1 MTPAL
6 PASSPPPNW
15 VESNHPLG
23 WLIDR
28 VLAVEPLRQLLFWQA
43 RRLIIRTAEGRG
55 IAWRQRREQLQRSA
69 EPLLALST
77 NPSVA
82 VPAYY
87 RARFHAYDQGNL
99 CWAAA
104 CEAEQATDS
113 MALRVWPE
121 EPALA
126 PQVAQT
132 RLRRAIFSAIEPSLS
147 GPVRRVL
154 DLGCSV
160 GVGTFA
166 LREWLLER
174 QADGACAAPP
184 GGNAAAG
191 WGAACTAADD
201 SPALAG
207 APPVPEAPT
216 APLLVEGLDL
226 SAEMLAVARVREAEA
241 LAAARVAAQPAPGA
255 GRTPGSAWPEA
266 PAPGEPSAPQ
276 ASTST
281 SISIP
286 TFPPIT
292 WHHGAAEATGLPS
305 AAYDLI
311 TLQFVCHELPQSAT
325 RAVLAEAARLLR
337 PGGVI
342 ALVDQDPDSAVIR
355 RLPAPI
361 ATLLKST
368 EPYLEDYFRLD
379 LPAALQQAGFH
390 GVRSTAADPRHR
402 VLVARRQHSH
412 AAP

>member
-15 VESNHPLG
+15 VEANHPLG
-23 WLIDR
+23 WLINR

-55 IAWRQRREQLQRSA
+55 IAWRQRRDLLQAAA
-69 EPLLALST
+69 EPLLAIST
-77 NPSVA
+77 SPSLA
-82 VPAYY
+82 VPSYY

-121 EPALA
+121 EPELA
-126 PQVAQT
+126 PDVAQL

-166 LREWLLER
+166 LRDWLLER
-174 QADGACAAPP
+174 QAAAACAA
-184 GGNAAAG
+184 AAG
-191 WGAACTAADD
+191 
-201 SPALAG
+201 SPAVAG
-207 APPVPEAPT
+207 IEPSPAAPP

-226 SAEMLAVARVREAEA
+226 SAEMLAVARVRE
-241 LAAARVAAQPAPGA
+241 G
-255 GRTPGSAWPEA
+255 EA
-266 PAPGEPSAPQ
+266 PAPV
-276 ASTST
+276 ASCS
-281 SISIP
+281 SL
-286 TFPPIT
+286 PPIT
-292 WHHGAAEATGLPS
+292 WHHCAAEATGLPA

-379 LPAALQQAGFH
+379 LPAALQEAGFRN
-390 GVRSTAADPRHR
+390 VQRSAADPRHR
-402 VLVARRQHSH
+402 VLVATR
-412 AAP
+412 

>member
-15 VESNHPLG
+15 VEANHPLG
-23 WLIDR
+23 WLINR

-55 IAWRQRREQLQRSA
+55 IAWRQRRNLLQAAA
-69 EPLLALST
+69 EPLLAIST
-77 NPSVA
+77 NPSAA

-87 RARFHAYDQGNL
+87 RARFHAYNQGNL

-121 EPALA
+121 EPDLA
-126 PQVAQT
+126 PDLAQR
-132 RLRRAIFSAIEPSLS
+132 RLRRAIFSAIEPSLT
-147 GPVRRVL
+147 GPVQRVL

-174 QADGACAAPP
+174 QV
-184 GGNAAAG
+184 
-191 WGAACTAADD
+191 
-201 SPALAG
+201 LAG
-207 APPVPEAPT
+207 GGAGGGGGGGGGGGVACPTPEDSSARASAQGSRQVPTVLP
-216 APLLVEGLDL
+216 LVEGLDL

-241 LAAARVAAQPAPGA
+241 LTASSLAALSAAAAE
-255 GRTPGSAWPEA
+255 RTPSSAGPDVPSPGETFA
-266 PAPGEPSAPQ
+266 PA
-276 ASTST
+276 ASGT
-281 SISIP
+281 P
-286 TFPPIT
+286 LPPIT
-292 WHHGAAEATGLPS
+292 WHHGAAEATGLPT

-368 EPYLEDYFRLD
+368 EPYLEEYFRLD
-379 LPAALQQAGFH
+379 LPAALQEAGFRN
-390 GVRSTAADPRHR
+390 VQRSAADPRHR
-402 VLVARRQHSH
+402 VLVATR
-412 AAP
+412 

>member
-15 VESNHPLG
+15 VEANHPLG
-23 WLIDR
+23 WLINR

-55 IAWRQRREQLQRSA
+55 IAWRQRRESLQPAA
-69 EPLLALST
+69 EPLLAAST
-77 NPSVA
+77 SPSLA
-82 VPAYY
+82 MPAYY

-121 EPALA
+121 ERDLGPE
-126 PQVAQT
+126 VAQR
-132 RLRRAIFSAIEPSLS
+132 RLRRAIFSAIEASLT
-147 GPVRRVL
+147 GPVRRAL

-174 QADGACAAPP
+174 QAAEGD
-184 GGNAAAG
+184 
-191 WGAACTAADD
+191 
-201 SPALAG
+201 L
-207 APPVPEAPT
+207 PV
-216 APLLVEGLDL
+216 VEGLDL
-226 SAEMLAVARVREAEA
+226 SAQMLAVARVREGEL
-241 LAAARVAAQPAPGA
+241 LAASSGAATPSGSRASLPA
-255 GRTPGSAWPEA
+255 
-266 PAPGEPSAPQ
+266 
-276 ASTST
+276 
-281 SISIP
+281 
-286 TFPPIT
+286 IT
-292 WHHGAAEATGLPS
+292 WHHGAAEATGLPG

-379 LPAALQQAGFH
+379 LPAALQEAGFH
-390 GVRSTAADPRHR
+390 NVQRSAADPRHR
-402 VLVARRQHSH
+402 VLVATR
-412 AAP
+412 

>member
-28 VLAVEPLRQLLFWQA
+28 LLAVEPLRWLLFWQA

-55 IAWRQRREQLQRSA
+55 IAWRQRRELLQRAA
-69 EPLLALST
+69 EPLLVSTT
-77 NPSVA
+77 NPSAA

-121 EPALA
+121 EPDLA
-126 PQVAQT
+126 PDQAQR
-132 RLRRAIFSAIEPSLS
+132 RLRSAIFNAIEPSLT
-147 GPVRRVL
+147 GPVQRVL

-174 QADGACAAPP
+174 QAQAGGVFGA
-184 GGNAAAG
+184 GG
-191 WGAACTAADD
+191 GAACTTAEESSARAGSQP
-201 SPALAG
+201 SPQ
-207 APPVPEAPT
+207 APSVP
-216 APLLVEGLDL
+216 LVVEGLDL
-226 SAEMLAVARVREAEA
+226 SAPMLAVARVREAEA
-241 LAAARVAAQPAPGA
+241 LAASLAASTVAAL
-255 GRTPGSAWPEA
+255 
-266 PAPGEPSAPQ
+266 
-276 ASTST
+276 
-281 SISIP
+281 
-286 TFPPIT
+286 PPIT
-292 WHHGAAEATGLPS
+292 WHHGTAETTGLPT

-379 LPAALQQAGFH
+379 LPAALQEAGFRN
-390 GVRSTAADPRHR
+390 VQRSAADPRHR
-402 VLVARRQHSH
+402 VLVARR
-412 AAP
+412 